1 MSQNSMVQA
10 LLTSS
15 CYYFTSNLTLSV
27 CFWSAPKEVEGT
39 FSEGELPSCQ
49 TLMCAVACQNK
60 LIVTPNVPL
69 LILIMFQDADAYKLY
84 SGSRCVL
91 CSCTSYVLSK
101 CYAKHI
107 QSLRRFVKYLWLP
120 IYNRSGPGL

>member
-27 CFWSAPKEVEGT
+27 CFWSGT
-39 FSEGELPSCQ
+39 FSEGELPSRH
-49 TLMCAVACQNK
+49 TLMCAAACHNK
-60 LIVTPNVPL
+60 LFVTPNVPL
-69 LILIMFQDADAYKLY
+69 LILIMYQDADAYKLY
-84 SGSRCVL
+84 SDSRCLL
-91 CSCTSYVLSK
+91 CSCTYYVLSK

-107 QSLRRFVKYLWLP
+107 QSLRRFVNYLWLP
-120 IYNRSGPGL
+120 IYNRSGPSL